1 MRGSPIVGVINSS
14 QTTPSRGADF
24 FRLSPQRMNRK
35 QSSFDPS
42 EHWFRPVQFANAP
55 DGNLYVP
62 DMHREVIEHPWSLPE
77 GIKQHLDL
85 NQGNDRGRI
94 YRIRRKHTRC
104 APIEP
109 CPVQPRKMRPWM
121 AWLGHANGWHRQT
134 ALRLLYEN
142 PRLELEAKLR
152 QLTQEGKQSHLR
164 MDAWQVLM
172 GWNRLSP
179 FGLDHPFER
188 CRSTGSGLRPQATV
202 SLGFL
207 PGSAWESTAQALIQN
222 DRTRF
227 ECLLALAPH
236 ELPPSSQAALLWR
249 GMLEESSNQRWIEFA
264 ALNAATRA
272 MGPLMEGAIEGWW
285 GALQGLQDPGAL
297 FFVLGA
303 QGDRT
308 SVGKVA
314 STLFTMFHLLR
325 PGSGS
330 CD

>member
-1 MRGSPIVGVINSS
+1 MIEGEESI
-14 QTTPSRGADF
+14 A
-24 FRLSPQRMNRK
+24 
-35 QSSFDPS
+35 
-42 EHWFRPVQFANAP
+42 FA
-55 DGNLYVP
+55 
-62 DMHREVIEHPWSLPE
+62 E
-77 GIKQHLDL
+77 
-85 NQGNDRGRI
+85 
-94 YRIRRKHTRC
+94 KHTPLRTHQ
-104 APIEP
+104 ALSRSAEEDATL
-109 CPVQPRKMRPWM
+109 WM

-172 GWNRLSP
+172 GWNHLSP
-179 FGLDHPFER
+179 SDWITLLNDADPRVQVYGLKRLFHWK
-188 CRSTGSGLRPQATV
+188 GS
-202 SLGFL
+202 L

-227 ECLLALAPH
+227 ECLLALAPR

-249 GMLEESSNQRWIEFA
+249 GMLEENSNQRWIEFA

-272 MGPLMEGAIEGWW
+272 MGPLIEGALKDG
-285 GALQGLQDPGAL
+285 GGGLQGLQDPGAL

-308 SVGKVA
+308 SVGK
-314 STLFTMFHLLR
+314 
-325 PGSGS
+325 SGIHS
-330 CD
+330 LHYVSIF